1 METLQID
8 ILNPKARK
16 LLKDLSDLNLIAIRE
31 STDDDFL
38 DIVNKFRSKAKKA
51 PPTLD
56 EITKEVEFV
65 RAERYAKAK
74 KQGNS

>member
-38 DIVNKFRSKAKKA
+38 ALVNKLRSKAKKA

-56 EITKEVEFV
+56 EITKEVEVV
-65 RAERYAKAK
+65 RAERYV
-74 KQGNS
+74 NNLFH

>member
-8 ILNPKARK
+8 ILNPKAKK
-16 LLKDLSDLNLIAIRE
+16 LLKNLSDLNLIAIRE

-38 DIVNKFRSKAKKA
+38 ALVNKLRSKAKKA

-56 EITKEVEFV
+56 EITKEVEIV
-65 RAERYAKAK
+65 RAERYANSK
-74 KQGNS
+74 KQGNN